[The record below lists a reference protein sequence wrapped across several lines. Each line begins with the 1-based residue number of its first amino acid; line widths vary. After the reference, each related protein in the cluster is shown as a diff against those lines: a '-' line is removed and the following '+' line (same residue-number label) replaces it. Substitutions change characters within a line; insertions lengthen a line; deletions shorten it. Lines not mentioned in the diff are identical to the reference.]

1 MEFLLFL
8 DTADRD
14 KKVVRLLEDSKI
26 VDEVISSEDE
36 FISINKILKNNKL
49 TLKDIS
55 RIDVNKGPGSFTGLK
70 IGVSIAN
77 AFNFAKGNIKDW
89 KDLILPEYGREPNIS
104 KPKVKK

>member
-1 MEFLLFL
+1 MELLLFL
-8 DTADRD
+8 DTSDRD
-14 KKVVRLLEDSKI
+14 KKVIRLLEDSKI
-26 VDEVISSEDE
+26 VDEVISSDDE